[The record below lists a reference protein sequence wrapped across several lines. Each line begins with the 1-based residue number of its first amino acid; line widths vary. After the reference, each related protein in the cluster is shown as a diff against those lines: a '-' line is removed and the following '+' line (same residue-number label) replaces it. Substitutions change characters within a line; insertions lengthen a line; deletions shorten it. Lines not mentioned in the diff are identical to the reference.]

1 MSLDMKAI
9 LGIVA
14 TGAALTE
21 EQAAETFALMMS
33 GGATDAQI
41 GAFLMAL
48 RVRGETVAEI
58 TGGARVM
65 REKAHGIVAPEGA
78 IDTCG
83 TGGDA
88 KGTLNISTGV
98 AFVVAALGVPV
109 AKHGNRALSSKS
121 GAADVLRALGVNLDC
136 AMPLVQRA
144 LDDYGICF
152 MMAPRHHG
160 AMKHVMPARIELA
173 TRTVFN
179 LLGPLSNPARTK
191 RQLLGV
197 FAQGW
202 VEPLALVLHRL
213 GAEAAWVVH
222 GSDGLDEL
230 TTTGPSFVAELKDGI
245 VRSFE
250 ITPEQAGL
258 PRATP
263 ESIRGGT
270 PEHNAVA
277 MHALLDGQTGAFR
290 DIVLLNAA
298 AALIVAGKVATL
310 PEGVALAAQAI
321 DSGKAK
327 EKLAQ
332 LVAITN
338 SEAATS

>member
-121 GAADVLRALGVNLDC
+121 GAADVLRALGVNLEC

-144 LDDYGICF
+144 LDEHGICF

-310 PEGVALAAQAI
+310 SEGVALAAQAI